1 MESILSIFKN
11 TAFRIPDYQR
21 EFAWEKLQLEDF
33 WNDLNHVQKD
43 HYTGVLTLK
52 PIEEGSLE
60 KRPASDQ
67 WLAKSKGFKLYHVV
81 DGQQRL
87 TTILIVLQSI
97 IDRLRTIHKKKNDSD
112 IVINGAYE
120 LPEVLK
126 SYIYVKNPLTKE
138 KIFLFDYD
146 SPSFS
151 HDCLICKIFHEPSSS
166 KLVDTSYTKRLEDA
180 KKFFDKEMAHL
191 DEIKI
196 GSLYEKLTRHLT
208 FQKYIIESDYD
219 QSAVFESLNNRGK
232 QLSTL
237 EILKNR
243 LMYIT
248 SLMNNPPAKREDVRQ
263 KIYTAWKT
271 IYQQLGMNPEKI
283 LDDDDF
289 LRDHSLMYFPNATK
303 RNLKEFLFEDQFSM
317 DRVFRDDDKI
327 KVIKIGEIEKYADS
341 LNESVSDWCDIEF
354 SKHVSSKI
362 SSWLSRLNRIGMSYF
377 RPMILAMLIR
387 SGTEAEQVNLLK
399 TIEKFIFLMF
409 KIGGRRTDF
418 HESQYS
424 KTAHEIYSG
433 RISLSKAADKLQDD
447 IKSLEQEMISNFVS
461 EMDRAFIKYEGFFSW
476 SYIEYFLTEYEL
488 SLAGTILNANSVEHI
503 FPQNP
508 KSEDW
513 KSITKIFK
521 KNEQD
526 QLKKAIG
533 NLMMIPIGVN
543 IKLNNGSFDSK
554 KNAYEEIGSESAK
567 EVASKLDWTAFEIKE
582 RSERLIDFMK
592 ERWDL
597 NISDEDKKKLVHL
610 DFIQ

>member
-33 WNDLNHVQKD
+33 WNDLNHVRKD

-52 PIEEGSLE
+52 PIESGALE

-67 WLAKSKGFKLYHVV
+67 WLAKSKGFSLYHVV

-87 TTILIVLQSI
+87 TTVLIVLQAI
-97 IDRLRTIHKKKNDSD
+97 IDRLRTIHKKKDDSA
-112 IVINGAYE
+112 IVINDAYE
-120 LPEVLK
+120 LPDVLK
-126 SYIYVKNPLTKE
+126 NYIYVKNPLTKE

-151 HDCLICKIFHEPSSS
+151 HDCLICKIFHEPSSA
-166 KLVDTSYTKRLEDA
+166 KLVDTSYTKRLEAA

-191 DEIKI
+191 DETKI
-196 GSLYEKLTRHLT
+196 GDLYEKLTRHLT

-243 LMYIT
+243 LMYMT

-271 IYQQLGMNPEKI
+271 IYQQLGRNPDKI

-289 LRDHSLMYFPNATK
+289 LHDHSLMYFPNAMK

-317 DRVFRDDDKI
+317 SRVFKNDDKI
-327 KVIKIGEIEKYADS
+327 KIAEIEDYADS

-354 SKHVSSKI
+354 SKHISSKI
-362 SSWLSRLNRIGMSYF
+362 ILWLSRLNRIGMSYF

-409 KIGGRRTDF
+409 KIGGKKSNFGQT
-418 HESQYS
+418 QYS
-424 KTAHEIYSG
+424 RTANEIYSG

-447 IKSLEQEMISNFVS
+447 IKSLEQEMIGNFVS
-461 EMDRAFIKYEGFFSW
+461 DMDREFSKGEGFFSW

-488 SLAGTILNANSVEHI
+488 SLSETISNANSVEHI
-503 FPQNP
+503 LPQNP
-508 KSEDW
+508 NSKDW
-513 KSITKIFK
+513 KNITKNFK

-526 QLKKAIG
+526 QLKGALG
-533 NLMMIPIGVN
+533 NLLMIPIGVN
-543 IKLNNGSFDSK
+543 IKLNNGSFETK
-554 KNAYEEIGSESAK
+554 KAAYEEIASSSAE
-567 EVASKLDWTAFEIKE
+567 EVARKLDWTEVEIKE

-610 DFIQ
+610 DFVQ